1 MYVHFIFSCLLLK
14 DWKVSIIIFIN
25 IKFRITKIILLKCR
39 PHQAKKSVS
48 LTIINNWKKEFPWLI
63 VELENNLPSGL
74 FRKVCLKYE
83 DKLKVFE
90 GMMANLF
97 PKVQK
102 HSSPTRNFIKL
113 TWKHLRQSLF
123 FNKLQAWDRDRF
135 IQTETLAQPFS
146 CEFCE
151 ISKSTSFY
159 GTPLVA
165 ASEGKVIS

>member
-1 MYVHFIFSCLLLK
+1 MSSSSSK
-14 DWKVSIIIFIN
+14 E
-25 IKFRITKIILLKCR
+25 
-39 PHQAKKSVS
+39 SVS
-48 LTIINNWKKEFPWLI
+48 LATINSWKKEFPWLI

-74 FRKVCLKYE
+74 FCKVCLKYE

-113 TWKHLRQSLF
+113 TWKDLRQSLF